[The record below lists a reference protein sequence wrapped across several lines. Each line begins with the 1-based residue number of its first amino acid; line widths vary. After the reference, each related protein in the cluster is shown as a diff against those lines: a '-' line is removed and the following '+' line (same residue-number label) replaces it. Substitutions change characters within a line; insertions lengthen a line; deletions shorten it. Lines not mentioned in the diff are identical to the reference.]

1 MNQSTGKSDNEETE
15 HTLFTYDITNYFGK
29 EYVDVF
35 YDVSRLLV
43 IQIVIQFLMYMTDNE
58 KHQFFS
64 TDFIVMSIYIVLG
77 VLMYWLIFKK
87 IIHFK

>member
-1 MNQSTGKSDNEETE
+1 MNQSTGKSDNEETVS
-15 HTLFTYDITNYFGK
+15 TLFSYDITSVFGR

-43 IQIVIQFLMYMTDNE
+43 IQVVIQFLMYMTDNE

-77 VLMYWLIFKK
+77 VLVYWLIFKK